1 MQENFELVAELREAA
16 GKGASRRLRR
26 SGKVPAI
33 LYGGASAPVSL
44 SLPHNELV
52 QHLGH
57 EAFYSHILTVKFDG
71 KAEKAVLRDVQRH
84 PAKPFITHIDLQR
97 VSETESIRMNVPL
110 HFMNEETAAGVKQQG
125 GVVMHLLSDVEVS
138 CLAKNLPE
146 YIEVDVVDLKVGE
159 TIHMSELKLPSG
171 VELVALSHGEEHE
184 HDQPVVSIHVPRA
197 AVEAEPSDEEAEA
210 AAPAEP
216 EDQE

>member
-1 MQENFELVAELREAA
+1 MQETFELDAELRDAA

-33 LYGGASAPVSL
+33 LYGGDAAPVPL
-44 SLPHNELV
+44 SLAHNELV
-52 QHLGH
+52 QHLDH

-97 VSETESIRMNVPL
+97 VSETETIRMHVPL
-110 HFMNEETAAGVKQQG
+110 HFLNEDTATGVKQQG

-138 CLAKNLPE
+138 CLARDLPE
-146 YIEVDVVDLKVGE
+146 YIEVDVAELKVGE
-159 TIHMSELKLPSG
+159 TIHLSELQLPAG
-171 VELVALSHGEEHE
+171 VEIVALSHGDE
-184 HDQPVVSIHVPRA
+184 HDQPVVSIHVPRV
-197 AVEAEPSDEEAEA
+197 AVEAESTEAAEAEA
-210 AAPAEP
+210 PAPSEAESK
-216 EDQE
+216 E